1 MLELHQQTLHQKLEF
16 LQAAGQGAIL
26 EALKIKNEILYIEK
40 EKTEKNKALAQE
52 RANFERSMSEMR
64 LSIAGD
70 TLDGRMGFLNEESAA
85 YQVFKAIRKILT
97 VAEIIMNLERE
108 LAFNAVAAAAN
119 PLNAVT
125 FGAAGALS

>member
-1 MLELHQQTLHQKLEF
+1 MSLRRKSIRLCLRAHNAEAAREQALLELHQQTLHQKLEF

-85 YQVFKAIRKILT
+85 
-97 VAEIIMNLERE
+97 
-108 LAFNAVAAAAN
+108 
-119 PLNAVT
+119 
-125 FGAAGALS
+125 